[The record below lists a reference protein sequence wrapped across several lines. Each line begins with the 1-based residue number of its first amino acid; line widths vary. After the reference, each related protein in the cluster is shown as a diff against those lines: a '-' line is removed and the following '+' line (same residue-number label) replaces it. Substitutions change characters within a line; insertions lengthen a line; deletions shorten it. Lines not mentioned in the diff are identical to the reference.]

1 MWDNKYEPPKSIFD
15 EIEPVAC
22 TVFLIA
28 LFAIIPFTPL
38 SPFADREQSSLD
50 QLAGVN
56 MRATEARIIDQ
67 RYLASRMKQVDA
79 QVDVR
84 MGVNVGRPV
93 IR

>member
-1 MWDNKYEPPKSIFD
+1 MWTEKYEPPESIFD

-28 LFAIIPFTPL
+28 LFAIILFTPL
-38 SPFADREQSSLD
+38 SPFAGREQSALD

-56 MRATEARIIDQ
+56 APAGEIKVSDRMNAANRARQAEANI
-67 RYLASRMKQVDA
+67 VT
-79 QVDVR
+79 
-84 MGVNVGRPV
+84 PV

>member
-1 MWDNKYEPPKSIFD
+1 MWNNKYDPPKSIFD

-38 SPFADREQSSLD
+38 SPFSDREPSALD

-56 MRATEARIIDQ
+56 TRATETRIIDQ
-67 RYLASRMKQVDA
+67 RNLTMRVKQAKANADSSPI
-79 QVDVR
+79 VR
-84 MGVNVGRPV
+84 
-93 IR
+93 